1 MPPLRDHS
9 KLKGFRKGSL
19 KLLFIFELLV
29 TIQILNF
36 YEEGSLTRSRR
47 LTSFL
52 SRHLG
57 YPERHGLVDL
67 PLRPLCVQW

>member
-1 MPPLRDHS
+1 MFALEMGVEKLGKGVRALPPFRAHS
-9 KLKGFRKGSL
+9 KLRGFRTGSL

-36 YEEGSLTRSRR
+36 YEEDSLTRSRR

-57 YPERHGLVDL
+57 YP
-67 PLRPLCVQW
+67 